1 MKGYETMATNKRAFT
16 MRMQPQNFDKI
27 KFISDKN
34 KRSIAM
40 QIELLIENCIQEY
53 EQNNG
58 NIIISQDISKEQ

>member
-1 MKGYETMATNKRAFT
+1 
-16 MRMQPQNFDKI
+16 MQPQNFDKI